1 MNLPR
6 VIPRA
11 ALIALAKLREPLDPK
26 HLQARLDGELGNLC
40 TALREK
46 LPEWQRT
53 FPRQLPRQ
61 QEAEYLLDAIKY
73 ARHSSL
79 ANTPRLVER
88 IQGQLLSWQQ
98 GLEQTG
104 YTSREAREL
113 YLKHANLREDDPEVW
128 QIVLAW
134 EWVDSVAVRVAELE
148 AVTRRLAENAGNLPR
163 ADGTG
168 GSLPPANTESREK
181 LYHAS
186 LYADDLLA
194 RGFSVDKPKGRTGI
208 GSLGSGQAM
217 VSFTHSRVY
226 ATKLYRFLAMAWQVA
241 NGELDYARATALMG
255 KGQGFAELRPEKA
268 QRHVSDPTFFNA
280 DKARKRQRTDHAQ
293 REFKRFCADYA
304 GKIEYLAV
312 CNLDQLYRQLLTVPL
327 KSLGVVECLVDVQDA
342 EYLAGEFEF
351 RVAPSRVLKVLRRVT
366 G

>member
-11 ALIALAKLREPLDPK
+11 ALIALAKLREPLDPR
-26 HLQARLDGELGNLC
+26 HLQARLDEALGNLC
-40 TALREK
+40 TALSEK
-46 LPEWQRT
+46 LPEWQRN
-53 FPRQLPRQ
+53 FPHPQD
-61 QEAEYLLDAIKY
+61 AEYLLDKIKY

-79 ANTPRLVER
+79 ADTPRLLNLVER
-88 IQGQLLSWQQ
+88 IQGQLRAWQQ
-98 GLEQTG
+98 DLEQTG

-113 YLKHANLREDDPEVW
+113 YLKHANLREDDPDAW
-128 QIVLAW
+128 QAVLAW
-134 EWVDSVAVRVAELE
+134 GWVDSVAIRVAELD
-148 AVTRRLAENAGNLPR
+148 AVTRRSAENAGNLPR
-163 ADGTG
+163 VDGTG

-194 RGFSVDKPKGRTGI
+194 RGFSRDKPKGRTGI
-208 GSLGSGQAM
+208 GNLGSGQAM

-255 KGQGFAELRPEKA
+255 KGRGFAELRPERAK
-268 QRHVSDPTFFNA
+268 RHMSKPAFFDA
-280 DKARKRQRTDHAQ
+280 DKASKRQRTDHAQ

-304 GKIEYLAV
+304 GKVEYLAV
-312 CNLDQLYRQLLTVPL
+312 CDLDQLYRQLQTVPL